1 MRIGQDESGEP
12 LEDELLERSKGAARV
27 LVIFGPPG
35 SGKGT
40 QAKLLRDL
48 LKIPHIS
55 TGDMLRERTAHGDSL
70 GVDAATWMKSGQL
83 VPDSTVD
90 RLVEDRL
97 KEPDCRGGAILDGYP
112 RTVEQA
118 RSLASV
124 LRQLGMG
131 ELVIHLKVDYTKVI
145 VRIAGRRQCASCGL
159 LYNLVANPPKVA
171 GICDRDGQPL
181 VIRDDD
187 RESVVRERLETYE
200 RQTRPVL
207 EFLAASGV
215 NVCEVEGGDA
225 SPAEILE
232 RIRGCMDL
240 Q

>member
-1 MRIGQDESGEP
+1 MASRVEP
-12 LEDELLERSKGAARV
+12 GELLENELQDRSGAARV

-48 LKIPHIS
+48 LRIPHVS
-55 TGDMLRERTAHGDSL
+55 SGDMLRAHTSLGDGL
-70 GVDAATWMKSGQL
+70 GVDAGSWMRSGRL
-83 VPDSTVD
+83 VPDATVD
-90 RLVEDRL
+90 RLVEERL
-97 KEPDCRGGAILDGYP
+97 GLPDCARGAILDGYP

-118 RSLASV
+118 RSLGAV
-124 LRQLGMG
+124 LQRFGMSQ
-131 ELVIHLKVDYTKVI
+131 LVIHLKVDYNKVI
-145 VRIAGRRQCASCGL
+145 VRIAGRRQCPQCGL
-159 LYNLVANPPKVA
+159 LYNLVANPPNEA

-181 VIRDDD
+181 MIRDDD

-207 EFLAASGV
+207 EFLTASGW
-215 NVCEVEGGDA
+215 NVCEVEGSDA

-232 RIRGCMDL
+232 RIRDCMVS